1 MGVHGEM
8 SVRATLRRATP
19 RDAPRLRA
27 MHRASL
33 MTLGADAYSARQ
45 IETFLDEVGTVDEA
59 LLGDG
64 TYMIAEL
71 GDAIAA
77 SGGWT
82 LRRPSYDAHLPEEAR
97 KAPRKGRATIRSV
110 FTDPRFA
117 RKGLASSIIEI
128 CEGEAAARGN
138 ATRLDLCA
146 TLSGLPLYRKLDY
159 RSDASVSVP
168 LSNGER
174 FEAIYM
180 TKSIAGRRRAVA

>member
-1 MGVHGEM
+1 M
-8 SVRATLRRATP
+8 SAGATLRRATP

-33 MTLGADAYSARQ
+33 TTLGAGAYSARQ
-45 IETFLDEVGTVDEA
+45 IEAFLDAFDTVDAA
-59 LLGDG
+59 LLADR
-64 TYMIAEL
+64 TYMIAEV

-82 LRRPSYDAHLPEEAR
+82 LRRPSYDAHLPDEALE
-97 KAPRKGRATIRSV
+97 APPAGRATIRAV
-110 FTDPRFA
+110 FTHPRFV
-117 RKGLASSIIEI
+117 RQGLASSIVEI

-146 TLSGLPLYRKLDY
+146 TLSGLQLYRKLGY
-159 RSDASVSVP
+159 RSEAPVSVP
-168 LSNGER
+168 LSNGAR

-180 TKSIAGRRRAVA
+180 TKSIAGRRHATA